1 MKRIITDKIQI
12 IKGKE
17 DYVSKKEFEFE
28 QPYGDVN
35 LEMLSEFTLTDGI
48 SGHEKEVAKVFKK
61 WSQDSVDEF
70 FFDQL
75 GSIVAYKKGNEK
87 GPKIMLAGHIDEI
100 GFLVKNID
108 EQGFLRIH
116 PVGGWWP
123 HVLLSQAVTVK
134 TRKGKEFIGVVGS
147 KAPHGMKPEVR
158 NKVMGIEEVYVDLG
172 LRSKEEVLALGI
184 QIGDPITPKADFY
197 EMANPNFLMSKA
209 WDDRIGAAIVVDV
222 LRHLQGVETKA
233 NVYGVG
239 TVQEEVGLRGA
250 KTASQ
255 MINPDIGITLDVTV
269 ATDTPGED
277 NRIKLGVG
285 TTLEI
290 MDGSHI
296 GHKGLLY
303 YLQDLA
309 EELEI
314 DQQFEVLSAG
324 GTDSG
329 EIHKAHDG
337 VIAVTISIPARYIH
351 SHLGIIHRKDYADT
365 VTLLAEFIKRC
376 DEAVLE
382 ELINY
387 KRV

>member
-1 MKRIITDKIQI
+1 M
-12 IKGKE
+12 
-17 DYVSKKEFEFE
+17 SKKEFEFE
-28 QPYGDVN
+28 KPYGDVD
-35 LEMLSEFTLTDGI
+35 LDMLAEFTLTDGI
-48 SGHEKEVAKVFKK
+48 SGHEKEVARVFKK
-61 WSQDSVDEF
+61 WSQDSVDEI

-75 GSIVAYKKGNEK
+75 GSIVAHKKGVEN
-87 GPKIMLAGHIDEI
+87 GPKVMLAGHIDEI

-108 EQGFLRIH
+108 DKGFLRIH

-123 HVLLSQAVTVK
+123 HVLLSQAVTIK
-134 TRKGKEFIGVVGS
+134 NRKGEEFIGVVGS
-147 KAPHGMKPEVR
+147 KAPHGMKPSVR
-158 NKVMGIEEVYVDLG
+158 NQVMAIDDVFVDLG

-184 QIGDPITPKADFY
+184 QIGDPITPKAAFY

-222 LRHLQGVETKA
+222 LRKLKDEQTQAH
-233 NVYGVG
+233 VYGVG

-255 MINPDIGITLDVTV
+255 MINPDIGITLDVTI
-269 ATDTPGED
+269 ATDTPTED

-303 YLQDLA
+303 YLQDLS
-309 EELEI
+309 EELGI

-365 VTLLAEFIKRC
+365 VTVLTEFIKRLDQNLL
-376 DEAVLE
+376 DELV
-382 ELINY
+382 NY